1 MTDKQLFEAFDNIL
15 DELDEKKLLPKV
27 MFDRMEDSFIYLEKL
42 LAMKGEDSET
52 TWEYLLVTDRNSSY
66 HATNDTN
73 TRIWRILWLKHTTI
87 LKNYTNQ
94 Y

>member
-27 MFDRMEDSFIYLEKL
+27 MFDQMEDSFIYLEKL

-52 TWEYLLVTDRNSSY
+52 T
-66 HATNDTN
+66 
-73 TRIWRILWLKHTTI
+73 
-87 LKNYTNQ
+87 
-94 Y
+94 